1 MAELLFDFHKTEA
14 VIISVEPLKHSLEQR
29 RSHKKLKGVKEAERD
44 TEKREEER
52 T

>member
-29 RSHKKLKGVKEAERD
+29 QSHRKLKGVKEAERD